1 MYEDVYIRTI
11 QYAQY
16 IIDNNT
22 TIRATAKRFGVAKST
37 VHYDLKNR
45 LKFYDREMYIKVKQI
60 LQNNFNEK
68 HIRGGMA
75 TRQKY
80 LQEKEIEQFNKFEY
94 DCYNY

>member
-1 MYEDVYIRTI
+1 MCDEVYLRTI
-11 QYAQY
+11 NYATY
-16 IIDNNT
+16 IVENGA

-45 LKFYDREMYIKVKQI
+45 LKLYDKNLYLQVKKV

-75 TRQKY
+75 TKQKY
-80 LQEKEIEQFNKFEY
+80 LNEKEMREFYEFNY
-94 DCYNY
+94 YGC